1 MRHRK
6 FDIQLFEGD
15 AQIIDRTG
23 AASLI
28 PEENAREIIQGVV
41 TQSAERKETAEHV
54 QQDV

>member
-28 PEENAREIIQGVV
+28 PEENAVHSLQNIVFQ
-41 TQSAERKETAEHV
+41 K
-54 QQDV
+54 